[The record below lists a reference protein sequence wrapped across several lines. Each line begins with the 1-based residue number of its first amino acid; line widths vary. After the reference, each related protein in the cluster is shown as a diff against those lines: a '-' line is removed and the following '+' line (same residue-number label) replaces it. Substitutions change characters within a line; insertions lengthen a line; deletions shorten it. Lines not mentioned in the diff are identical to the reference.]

1 MPIRAVFFDVGGVLE
16 STPPTGWVQLWEA
29 KLGLETGQ
37 LIARTSDL
45 TLAGSLGQITEAEVR
60 RRYGERLGIDVRTV
74 DALLEDAWTEYLG
87 TLNEELVAYVR
98 DLRTR
103 CRTGIISNSFVGARE
118 REGERYGFPDLVDAV
133 IYSHEVG
140 FAKPDSRIYEIACE
154 RLDVQPAE
162 ALLVDDV
169 QRWVDAARRLGLH
182 GVVFRT
188 TSQAIAEIEALLGF

>member
-1 MPIRAVFFDVGGVLE
+1 MQIRAVFFDIGGVLE
-16 STPPTGWVQLWEA
+16 FTPPTGWVQLWEA
-29 KLGLETGQ
+29 KLALEAGQ

-45 TLAGSLGQITEAEVR
+45 TLAGSLGQITQAEVR
-60 RRYGERLGIDVRTV
+60 RHYGERLGIDARTV
-74 DALLEDAWTEYLG
+74 HALLEDAWTEYLG

-103 CRTGIISNSFVGARE
+103 CRTGIISNSFVGATE

-140 FAKPDSRIYEIACE
+140 FAKPDPRIYEIACE
-154 RLDVQPAE
+154 RLDVQPRE
-162 ALLVDDV
+162 AVLVDDV
-169 QRWVDAARRLGLH
+169 KRWIDAARRLGMQ

-188 TSQAIAEIEALLGF
+188 TPQAIAEIEAFLRP